1 MIKASGLAEGK
12 GVVIAT
18 TVEQARH
25 ALREMMVEKRFGTAG
40 ETVVIEDFLAGEEVS
55 VHALCDEATAV
66 LFPASQDH
74 KQVFEGDKGPNT
86 GGMGVVAPVPWVTEG
101 HLATVAADIVKPTIE
116 ALQRERASFS
126 GCLYPGLMVDG
137 ESVKVVEFNARFG
150 DPEAETYMRLLDGDL
165 FEILRACTKG
175 QLSSQTV
182 AWKSGT
188 AISVTLVS
196 GGYPG
201 SYSRGMP
208 ITGVDRAS
216 SEPDV
221 VVFHGGTSRDGAGRL
236 VSDGGRVLYVTA
248 VGSDWK
254 MPAARPM
261 GPSGSSTSTNELSK
275 RHRPATGSS
284 GDDSRG
290 PTETTR

>member
-1 MIKASGLAEGK
+1 
-12 GVVIAT
+12 
-18 TVEQARH
+18 
-25 ALREMMVEKRFGTAG
+25 MMVEKRFGTAG

-55 VHALCDEATAV
+55 LHALCDEATAV

-116 ALQRERASFS
+116 ALQREQASFS

-175 QLSSQTV
+175 QLSSQSV

-188 AISVTLVS
+188 AISVALVS

-201 SYSRGMP
+201 SYTRGMP

-248 VGSDWK
+248 VGSDVK
-254 MPAARPM
+254 DARRKAYGAIRFIHFDAM
-261 GPSGSSTSTNELSK
+261 SYRSDIGL
-275 RHRPATGSS
+275 RPAPAVS
-284 GDDSRG
+284 
-290 PTETTR
+290 TREDR